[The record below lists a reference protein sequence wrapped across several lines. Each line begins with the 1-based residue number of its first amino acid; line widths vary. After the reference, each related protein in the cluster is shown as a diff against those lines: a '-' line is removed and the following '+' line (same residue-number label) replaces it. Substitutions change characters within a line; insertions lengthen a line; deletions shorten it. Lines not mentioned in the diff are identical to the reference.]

1 MDVGKRSF
9 FRVRRML
16 TLEGI
21 SKYTRPENRQ
31 GGNAH
36 AALSADLYQS
46 KNRQGVRFFFGSH
59 TRSLT
64 VGQKLTSTAYV
75 YCISVGRVSIKGL
88 ATQKSLFLGQGFE
101 LENRSLYK
109 RKVTDKMD

>member
-1 MDVGKRSF
+1 MASRGRGLDPGLEEEMKEEQQEQHAAPLVATTFPGVNPRHSSVIFSALKNLEILPMDVGKRSF

-36 AALSADLYQS
+36 AATSADLYQS
-46 KNRQGVRFFFGSH
+46 KNRQGVRFFLVRIHGH
-59 TRSLT
+59 
-64 VGQKLTSTAYV
+64 
-75 YCISVGRVSIKGL
+75 
-88 ATQKSLFLGQGFE
+88 
-101 LENRSLYK
+101 
-109 RKVTDKMD
+109 